1 MKRSLISLVS
11 NTLIVSLLLS
21 SCMNLR
27 EKDLSAFFPDEEAM
41 RSSEPVNNIQEA
53 ITRSEAESDHPQ
65 LEIFSWWTGAGE
77 EAGLKALIKVFKEKY
92 PGIYVF
98 NAAVEGGAGGNAKEV
113 LERRMKEG
121 EPPDTFQGRNMLW
134 AAEGRVEP
142 LNDLYKEE
150 GWYTVFPPEII
161 DMLSLG
167 DDIYYVPLNIHRQ
180 NVLWYNK
187 SIFADNNLQVPS
199 TFDEFF
205 KVADQLQR
213 KGITPLAFGNKE
225 PWMVSALYT
234 NVMLGTLGAE
244 DYKKL
249 SKGEINTDDPHV
261 KEGMERFAKML
272 TYVNAD
278 HAERN
283 WQDAAKLVAEG
294 KAAMNIMG
302 DWVNGFF
309 THDLKLKDGVQFG
322 WNASPGTEGI
332 FRFQL
337 DAFGLSRGAEDRE
350 SVRDWLR
357 VLGSAE
363 GQNAFNPLKGSIPA
377 RQDVSISNYDSYS
390 RQAMEAFRN
399 SAKNKELVSDSR
411 LPASLEAEAFKKAK
425 ELQSNP

>member
-1 MKRSLISLVS
+1 M
-11 NTLIVSLLLS
+11 
-21 SCMNLR
+21 
-27 EKDLSAFFPDEEAM
+27 
-41 RSSEPVNNIQEA
+41 
-53 ITRSEAESDHPQ
+53 
-65 LEIFSWWTGAGE
+65 
-77 EAGLKALIKVFKEKY
+77 
-92 PGIYVF
+92 
-98 NAAVEGGAGGNAKEV
+98 
-113 LERRMKEG
+113 
-121 EPPDTFQGRNMLW
+121 
-134 AAEGRVEP
+134 
-142 LNDLYKEE
+142 
-150 GWYTVFPPEII
+150 
-161 DMLSLG
+161 
-167 DDIYYVPLNIHRQ
+167 
-180 NVLWYNK
+180 
-187 SIFADNNLQVPS
+187 
-199 TFDEFF
+199 
-205 KVADQLQR
+205 ADQLQR

-234 NVMLGTLGAE
+234 NVMLGTLGVE
-244 DYKKL
+244 NYKKL

-283 WQDAAKLVAEG
+283 WQEAAKLVAEG